1 MIDLQPTRFYLSQ
14 NYPNPFCGQTT
25 IKYCVSQKCRV
36 TVTIYGLDD
45 TVIEKLVDEE
55 KLPGTYKITWNAK
68 DARSGSYVYRMEAGN
83 FVDQKEMAFL
93 KQ

>member
-1 MIDLQPTRFYLSQ
+1 MIVYDS
-14 NYPNPFCGQTT
+14 NNNVV
-25 IKYCVSQKCRV
+25 K
-36 TVTIYGLDD
+36 
-45 TVIEKLVDEE
+45 KLVNEE